1 MRNVVVDDAGSAI
14 SGLQDGHT
22 VMVGGFGGAGLPRR
36 LIEAVLAAGVRDLTV
51 ISNNAG
57 SSGVDLSAWFE
68 AKIVRKIVCSY
79 PRGATTFADQYRA
92 GTVELEL
99 VPQGTLVERI
109 RAGGA
114 GLGGFLSPV
123 GVGTQFE
130 SGKQKIEVGGITYL
144 LEVPLKADF
153 ALLRGRA
160 ADTMGN
166 VVYNKTARNH
176 QAVMATAAD
185 TVVVEV
191 GEIVAAG
198 SLDPEA
204 IITPCIFVDRVFMA
218 ERT

>member
-1 MRNVVVDDAGSAI
+1 M
-14 SGLQDGHT
+14 
-22 VMVGGFGGAGLPRR
+22 
-36 LIEAVLAAGVRDLTV
+36 
-51 ISNNAG
+51 
-57 SSGVDLSAWFE
+57 
-68 AKIVRKIVCSY
+68 
-79 PRGATTFADQYRA
+79 
-92 GTVELEL
+92 
-99 VPQGTLVERI
+99 
-109 RAGGA
+109 
-114 GLGGFLSPV
+114 
-123 GVGTQFE
+123 
-130 SGKQKIEVGGITYL
+130 

>member
-1 MRNVVVDDAGSAI
+1 MRNVVVDGAKSAI

-36 LIEAVLAAGVRDLTV
+36 LIEAVLAAGARDLTV

-57 SSGVDLSAWFE
+57 SGGADLSAWFE
-68 AKIVRKIVCSY
+68 AKIVRKIICSY
-79 PRGATTFADQYRA
+79 PRSAVAFAEQYRA
-92 GTVELEL
+92 GAVELEL

-130 SGKQKIEVGGITYL
+130 SGKQKIQVGGKTYL

-166 VVYNKTARNH
+166 IVYNKTARNH

-191 GEIVAAG
+191 GEIFAAG
-198 SLDPEA
+198 GLDPEA